1 VLKFTFQDGST
12 LHVSESATV
21 VTNVVGECQA
31 DAVEAGYYVR
41 SGNGPLR
48 RVDNIET
55 V

>member
-1 VLKFTFQDGST
+1 MLRFTFQDGST
-12 LHVSESATV
+12 LHILEAAPVI
-21 VTNVVGECQA
+21 TNVVGECA
-31 DAVEAGYYVR
+31 ASEVEVGNYVR